1 LNQYVVLTEG
11 QGVDISPSDMSMVQK
26 QWGEARVRALLA
38 RFGE

>member
-1 LNQYVVLTEG
+1 VVLTEG
-11 QGVDISPSDMSMVQK
+11 QGVDISPSDTSMVEK